1 MCNLLHLHSPHLHGR
16 KEGRSSRSLLLHVL
30 VSVFFLQP
38 MSTLRLE
45 GKVAIITGAA
55 SGIGEAAARLFASN
69 GATVVVADIQDELGT
84 RVAASIGFGR
94 CSYRHCDVTREEEVE
109 ATVDYVVRTH
119 GRLDV
124 MLSNAGVLGPMASVL
139 DVDLGEMDHVMAVN
153 LRGAAAAVKH
163 AARAMVAK
171 GTRGSII
178 CTGSVAA
185 CQGGLGPVAYTASKH
200 AVVGLVSAAAGE
212 LGLHGIRV
220 NCISPFGVATPL
232 ACGYDGRSP
241 EQVEES
247 SCAAA
252 NLKGVVLKAHHVAEA
267 ALFLASEESAFIS
280 GHNLVIDGGTT
291 VVNSC
296 FQMIK

>member
-1 MCNLLHLHSPHLHGR
+1 MCICFISIPHIYTAERKPEAHIPLHL
-16 KEGRSSRSLLLHVL
+16 LLL
-30 VSVFFLQP
+30 VSFFFLQP

-69 GATVVVADIQDELGT
+69 GATVVVADIQDEPGT
-84 RVAASIGFGR
+84 RVAASIGLGR
-94 CSYRHCDVTREEEVE
+94 CSYRHCDVTSEEEVE

-124 MLSNAGVLGPMASVL
+124 MLSNAGVLGPLASVL
-139 DVDLGEMDHVMAVN
+139 NVDLGEMDHVM
-153 LRGAAAAVKH
+153 AVKH

-178 CTGSVAA
+178 CTGSVTA

-200 AVVGLVSAAAGE
+200 ALVGLVSAAAGE

-220 NCISPFGVATPL
+220 NCVSPFGVATPL
-232 ACGYDGRSP
+232 ACGYHGRSP
-241 EQVEES
+241 EQVEDS
-247 SCAAA
+247 S
-252 NLKGVVLKAHHVAEA
+252 
-267 ALFLASEESAFIS
+267 
-280 GHNLVIDGGTT
+280 
-291 VVNSC
+291 
-296 FQMIK
+296 

>member
-1 MCNLLHLHSPHLHGR
+1 MCICFISIPHICTAERKPEAHIPYISSSWFPSSSFSKCLLY
-16 KEGRSSRSLLLHVL
+16 
-30 VSVFFLQP
+30 
-38 MSTLRLE
+38 

-84 RVAASIGFGR
+84 RVAASIGLGR
-94 CSYRHCDVTREEEVE
+94 CSYRRCDVTREEEVE

-124 MLSNAGVLGPMASVL
+124 MLSNAGVLGPLASVL
-139 DVDLGEMDHVMAVN
+139 NVDLGEMDHVMAVN

-178 CTGSVAA
+178 CTGSVTA

-200 AVVGLVSAAAGE
+200 ALVGLVSAAAGE

-220 NCISPFGVATPL
+220 NCVSPFGVATPL
-232 ACGYDGRSP
+232 ACGYHGRSP

-296 FQMIK
+296 FRMMR